1 MANAYSDG
9 TFANALLTSNSVSYP
24 FPWPNNSTV
33 AQFDLE
39 YVQAAA
45 NYSAASL
52 GSTSSD
58 APSGYLVEQGPV
70 VTIAPGYIRFKRTY
84 CQLPQNWQ
92 ETRQIAYT
100 FPGLSGPAIPN
111 ANTFNP
117 YYFRAP
123 ITLYKNATVYH
134 NFSQGSSSPSLDAI
148 FQVTDGNNVVDYI
161 GPQNPNIGAGNTNP
175 STEPSTY
182 TVSSDSQQI
191 RALIWEKVTI
201 TVPKPI

>member
-1 MANAYSDG
+1 MPNAYSDG
-9 TFANALLTSNSVSYP
+9 TFSTALLTSNQVSYP
-24 FPWPNNSTV
+24 FPWPSNSNV
-33 AQFDLE
+33 AQYELE

-45 NYSAASL
+45 NYAAAAL
-52 GSTSSD
+52 GSNSAD
-58 APSGYLVEQGPV
+58 APSAYLVEQGPV
-70 VTIAPGYIRFKRTY
+70 ITIAPGFVRFKRVY
-84 CQLPQNWQ
+84 CQKPVDWQ

-100 FPGLSGPAIPN
+100 FPGLSGPASPN

-161 GPQNPNIGAGNTNP
+161 GYQNPNIGAGFTSP
-175 STEPSTY
+175 SVEPANY
-182 TVSSDSQQI
+182 TVSSDAQQI

-201 TVPKPI
+201 TVPKPV